1 MITIHLKEKHKA
13 NVKSIKGLVKD
24 PRFLHLVYNN
34 NDSPYTNYISYD
46 LDNKTGHSI
55 TIGDVTYTPEQILE
69 NPEYILALM
78 NQELAKDAIEAL
90 P

>member
-1 MITIHLKEKHKA
+1 MITIHLKNNNKT
-13 NVKSIKGLVKD
+13 NVKSVKGFVEDAHCLN
-24 PRFLHLVYNN
+24 LVYT
-34 NDSPYTNYISYD
+34 NDSPYTNFISYD
-46 LDNKTGHSI
+46 RDNKTGHSI
-55 TIGDVTYTPEQILE
+55 TIGDTTYMVEQILE

>member
-1 MITIHLKEKHKA
+1 MITIHLKNNNKTD
-13 NVKSIKGLVKD
+13 VKSVKGFVEDTHCLN
-24 PRFLHLVYNN
+24 LVYT
-34 NDSPYTNYISYD
+34 NDSPYTNFISYD
-46 LDNKTGHSI
+46 RDNKTGYSI
-55 TIGDVTYTPEQILE
+55 TIGDTTYTVEQILE